1 VSGRKDEGSRLLL
14 GNTEN
19 LSVDERAWLASQI
32 TDGLVAMGSSQHSV
46 ESTTLLL
53 LADRTKSAQLEIDAY
68 LAESVKEERN
78 KQTLGI
84 VVVDEEMAALST
96 KDELSTKTSEL
107 ERDEQEI
114 GSVRL
119 HGLGDV

>member
-1 VSGRKDEGSRLLL
+1 VSGGKDECFRLLL
-14 GNTEN
+14 GDTEE
-19 LSVDERAWLASQI
+19 LSVDEGAPPTSQI
-32 TDGLVAMGSSQHSV
+32 TDRLVAIGSSQHSV
-46 ESTTLLL
+46 ESTPLLL
-53 LADRTKSAQLEIDAY
+53 LAEKTGSAQLEID
-68 LAESVKEERN
+68 
-78 KQTLGI
+78 
-84 VVVDEEMAALST
+84 VVDVEMVALST